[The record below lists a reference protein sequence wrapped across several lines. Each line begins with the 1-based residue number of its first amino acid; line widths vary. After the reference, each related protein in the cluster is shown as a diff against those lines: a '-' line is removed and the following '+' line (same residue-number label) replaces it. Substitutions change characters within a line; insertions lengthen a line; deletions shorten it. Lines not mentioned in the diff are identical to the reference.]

1 MNKEQGMMIKEQ
13 GMMNLEVIQRVNTQK
28 KPRCGA

>member
-13 GMMNLEVIQRVNTQK
+13 GMMNFEVIQRVNTQK